1 MLISV
6 LVLPGSGARD
16 VNLATGTSVRQFL
29 DANPDWR
36 GRQVVL
42 NGHTLETTDYGRTLV
57 SGDEVALLAVVKG
70 A

>member
-6 LVLPGSGARD
+6 LILPGSGARD
-16 VNLATGTSVRQFL
+16 VTLAVGTTVRQFL
-29 DANPDWR
+29 DTNPDWR

-42 NGHTLETTDYGRTLV
+42 NGRTLETSDYGRTLA
-57 SGDEVALLAVVKG
+57 SGDEVALLATVKG

>member
-6 LVLPGSGARD
+6 LILPGSGARD
-16 VNLATGTSVRQFL
+16 VTLAPGTTVRQFL
-29 DANPDWR
+29 DTNPDWR

-42 NGHTLETTDYGRTLV
+42 NGRTLETSDYGRALV
-57 SGDEVALLAVVKG
+57 SGDEVALLATVKG

>member
-29 DANPDWR
+29 DANLDWR

-42 NGHTLETTDYGRTLV
+42 NGRTLETADYGRTLV